1 MLRLTT
7 ERRAQKLSKAAL
19 SRLARIDQALMS
31 KIEAGRV
38 MPYPVELGRIARAL
52 QWPPADA
59 NRLLEDLD
67 DTEGGSVN
75 GTP

>member
-38 MPYPVELGRIARAL
+38 KPYPVELGRIAEAL
-52 QWPPADA
+52 EWPPADA
-59 NRLLEDLD
+59 DRLLEDLGN
-67 DTEGGSVN
+67 TEGRSAD

>member
-7 ERRAQKLSKAAL
+7 ERQARKLSKAAL

-38 MPYPVELGRIARAL
+38 MPYPVELGRIADAL

-59 NRLLEDLD
+59 NRLLEDPD
-67 DTEGGSVN
+67 DTNDGSVD